1 VDSLLEE
8 ASVDRDGD
16 MFVKA
21 DLGNGQV
28 VQVAV
33 QTTTGD
39 PETDVSI
46 LDALRRRDQPFPFDG
61 VTSSIEAIAKKVTAA
76 LASAKP
82 EKATVEFGIDIGV
95 ETGGLTGLLAKG
107 TGTATLKITLEWS
120 GDSSEQNK

>member
-1 VDSLLEE
+1 ML
-8 ASVDRDGD
+8 
-16 MFVKA
+16 VKA
-21 DLGNGQV
+21 DFGNGQV
-28 VQVAV
+28 VPVAV

-46 LDALRRRDQPFPFDG
+46 LDALRRRDQAFSFDG

-120 GDSSEQNK
+120 